1 MEINRPTCSLLLVE
15 VIFLSSGNYLEIFLW
30 SESEQKF
37 SKGGVLISLQRIPER
52 LKGGALK
59 IVNVSPMDFDGDGC
73 LDVLI
78 VAESQH
84 NSEKNVTVYM
94 HWGNSKTL
102 DANGLVLVMKDQPL
116 VMDNKELPTLEGAV
130 VATFFDLY
138 ENGKIGVM
146 GVTESPMKNDPQS
159 LEYYVHT
166 LRSDL
171 YSDACFLKVIGKSVQ
186 LK

>member
-1 MEINRPTCSLLLVE
+1 M
-15 VIFLSSGNYLEIFLW
+15 W

-37 SKGGVLISLQRIPER
+37 SKGGVLISL
-52 LKGGALK
+52 LSK

-116 VMDNKELPTLEGAV
+116 VMDANGDLLP
-130 VATFFDLY
+130 DLF
-138 ENGKIGVM
+138 G
-146 GVTESPMKNDPQS
+146 TEIAINSS
-159 LEYYVHT
+159 LHSYWISQGPVCY
-166 LRSDL
+166 
-171 YSDACFLKVIGKSVQ
+171 Q
-186 LK
+186 